1 MHGKISSSEEGF
13 ERAHTIKFNRYISAR
28 DFVQFISIRFPSP
41 ILAYNCIVPS
51 SGLSG
56 FRQSSL
62 FQTRICLRLSFLS
75 VSLSLLSVFL
85 CCVGLGCVGAV
96 GAGSSARA
104 TQPFPCANT
113 TTRCLSLSRS
123 ILVQI

>member
-62 FQTRICLRLSFLS
+62 FLFFFGQ
-75 VSLSLLSVFL
+75 
-85 CCVGLGCVGAV
+85 CCARCNNS
-96 GAGSSARA
+96 GSHGVM
-104 TQPFPCANT
+104 
-113 TTRCLSLSRS
+113 LK
-123 ILVQI
+123 